1 MSSQTR
7 RSGEQDQGLPGSSAS
22 DYFSPMKRRWGIR
35 LVLAAL
41 AVWLAW
47 KAWRLVEGDP
57 ILMLLFFIVSGAVA
71 SMVFV
76 KVVLARMADAIGNA
90 VFLSGGPQT
99 PEDAETNNEDEED
112 AAAGGAKVEEAKTE
126 TP

>member
-1 MSSQTR
+1 
-7 RSGEQDQGLPGSSAS
+7 
-22 DYFSPMKRRWGIR
+22 MKRRWGIR

-41 AVWLAW
+41 AFWLAW
-47 KAWRLVEGDP
+47 RAWRLVEGDP
-57 ILMLLFFIVSGAVA
+57 ILMLLFFIVSGAVVA
-71 SMVFV
+71 LVFV

-99 PEDAETNNEDEED
+99 PEDVETNNEDEED
-112 AAAGGAKVEEAKTE
+112 AAAGEAKVEEAKTE

>member
-1 MSSQTR
+1 MR
-7 RSGEQDQGLPGSSAS
+7 RSGKQDQGLPGSSAS
-22 DYFSPMKRRWGIR
+22 DYFSLMKRRWGIR

-41 AVWLAW
+41 AFWLAW
-47 KAWRLVEGDP
+47 RAWRLVEGDP
-57 ILMLLFFIVSGAVA
+57 ILMLLFFIVSGAVVA
-71 SMVFV
+71 LVFV

-99 PEDAETNNEDEED
+99 PEDVETNNEDEED
-112 AAAGGAKVEEAKTE
+112 AAAGEAKVEEAKTE

>member
-1 MSSQTR
+1 MA
-7 RSGEQDQGLPGSSAS
+7 L
-22 DYFSPMKRRWGIR
+22 DYFPAMKRRWFIR

-41 AVWLAW
+41 VFWLAW
-47 KAWRLVEGDP
+47 RAWRLVEGEP
-57 ILMLLFFIVSGAVA
+57 ILTLLFFIVVGTIAA
-71 SMVFV
+71 FVFV

-99 PEDAETNNEDEED
+99 PEDAETKGEDEEP
-112 AAAGGAKVEEAKTE
+112 GEERVVEPKTE